1 MTFNQITGRFK
12 GWVTRKLKASGEDL
26 TYQQLIGIINKKQ
39 KSKRLE
45 EAKRILVEDLK
56 FDANS
61 GTVTKLDID
70 EHGDVGY
77 HDKKDKEEAQDA
89 VCIECFEIPAGTK
102 VSRRAIKSWIKA
114 KGIKVTDLDRSTD
127 LMSRRDASTTRN
139 VWEKDEDILNR
150 LSFAIVEVF
159 ERDGYKMPTN
169 NKHYEKEASKR
180 IRGEQVKNNPDFKIN
195 FEGKEFSWDK
205 GQV

>member
-77 HDKKDKEEAQDA
+77 HDKKDKEEAQKKEMA
-89 VCIECFEIPAGTK
+89 
-102 VSRRAIKSWIKA
+102 
-114 KGIKVTDLDRSTD
+114 
-127 LMSRRDASTTRN
+127 
-139 VWEKDEDILNR
+139 
-150 LSFAIVEVF
+150 
-159 ERDGYKMPTN
+159 
-169 NKHYEKEASKR
+169 EKETSQPK
-180 IRGEQVKNNPDFKIN
+180 EETVEDKLKISREYLIPEN
-195 FEGKEFSWDK
+195 RTHQPG
-205 GQV
+205 